1 MISDGVRFSINFLPF
16 SFIQIST
23 LIWNAKIVFLSRL
36 SRVCSLEAFLICW
49 TENWTWGVRIHLDKR
64 AWEASFSQLA
74 SLYHSVSNLQYTFH
88 TLWNPSH
95 YTISRNRKISKNHKN
110 TILGGCWGHWDCR
123 DSKAWKINT
132 EDFRVIHVIKFSF
145 IWMFWKERV
154 LGRITKYHA
163 KF

>member
-74 SLYHSVSNLQYTFH
+74 SLYHSVSNSQYTFH

-110 TILGGCWGHWDCR
+110 TILGKNFLLEKCLLAFWHNWLMFEFSLFEQIQTGASFAGISTAIFLRNWL
-123 DSKAWKINT
+123 
-132 EDFRVIHVIKFSF
+132 IK
-145 IWMFWKERV
+145 
-154 LGRITKYHA
+154 G
-163 KF
+163 